1 MSKFIN
7 KVVTGVST
15 LALAASM
22 LIMPVATNVHAAS
35 AGEVYKSTDGTVWF
49 ITSNMTKRPFTS
61 WGAFQSY
68 GFLSA
73 SQIKDADASVTALST
88 GDFIAPQ
95 DGRIFCAT
103 ATKGSDVSGE
113 CSLITGG
120 MKAAF
125 TSAAVFSGQ
134 GYSFSRAFYGDSSFL
149 TKTSNVDNAS
159 AQHRPGTLIN
169 NNGTI
174 QLVVTG
180 GLWGTPSMDVFNSWG
195 WSFADVVPANSADL
209 LLSQTGV
216 ISARTAGQL
225 SPSATT
231 ETDPGS
237 GDCNVDGDA
246 GDVTLTLLSTY
257 TNENVGEGEE
267 EVPVLA
273 FEAEADDGSDLGV
286 TSVKVELEQTN
297 AADSDKLEDYAD
309 EVLVML
315 DGEVV
320 GSADA
325 DEFTESSDR
334 YSKSISLD
342 DCAIIDAGETAI
354 FTIALTALNNLD
366 SGDIDSDVWDVEI
379 DSVRFED
386 GDGVTSTET
395 PAADVIDQ
403 AFDFEDFAGAA
414 DVELVVSLSDDDE
427 INDAHILDI
436 DDVDNTDDVEV
447 LSFDLEADGESD
459 ILLKEL
465 PVEIT
470 TAGMNM
476 DDAISSVGLWVD
488 GDMIDSQNVTATDTD
503 ENITFDDL
511 DYTIDAG
518 ETVTFTVTVDINDLD
533 ATGGAEVANG
543 DTIQAQ
549 ITATER
555 AAIDAEDESG
565 TDVATGDMTG
575 TAVGNAH
582 AIYDQGIM
590 VEFVSATA
598 ERTFTADA
606 ATEDDQGTYKITF
619 DVTAFDGDMRID
631 NSSEVADANAAGQG
645 VEFSEVDTA
654 GTPVL
659 GSDILESNTVDT
671 EDTANTFEVDEG
683 TTRRFTLT
691 VIYSADST
699 PTDGSVYVRIDSIN
713 WGTATDDTNA
723 NYYEFDLGD
732 YKTEYLFLN
741 GIA

>member
-22 LIMPVATNVHAAS
+22 FVAPVAMTAHAAA

-73 SQIKDADASVTALST
+73 AQIKDADASVTALST

-125 TSAAVFSGQ
+125 TSSAVFSGQ

-216 ISARTAGQL
+216 ISARQAGQL
-225 SPSATT
+225 SPSATA
-231 ETDPGS
+231 ETPGT

-246 GDVTLTLLSTY
+246 GYITLTLLSTY
-257 TNENVGEGEE
+257 SAENVGEGDE
-267 EVPVLA
+267 EVPVLG
-273 FEAEADDGSDLGV
+273 FDVKADDGSDVGI
-286 TSVKVELEQTN
+286 TSVKVELEQTVGTN
-297 AADSDKLEDYAD
+297 SEDITDYID
-309 EVLVML
+309 EVVVMM

-325 DEFTESSDR
+325 DEFSEGTGSR

-342 DCAIIDAGETAI
+342 DCAVIDAGETAE
-354 FTIALTALNNLD
+354 FTVGITALNNLD
-366 SGDIDSDVWDVEI
+366 SGDIDDDAWDAEI
-379 DSVRFED
+379 DQIRFED

-395 PAADVIDQ
+395 PAADAIDQ
-403 AFDFEDFAGAA
+403 AFDFDSFASANNVEMKTALNEDDEAINQAHVIDIDDTEDTTDEEILSFTIEADGDSDLNIQELPVTITTTGETDEAVLTSNAQLWYDGDSIASDTIETNGAVVFEDIDVDIDAGEKAEFKVTVDIQDTAGAA
-414 DVELVVSLSDDDE
+414 DNGDTVK
-427 INDAHILDI
+427 A
-436 DDVDNTDDVEV
+436 
-447 LSFDLEADGESD
+447 
-459 ILLKEL
+459 
-465 PVEIT
+465 EIT
-470 TAGMNM
+470 TVNA
-476 DDAISSVGLWVD
+476 DAIVAEDAAGDRIAD
-488 GDMIDSQNVTATDTD
+488 GDSSGSALG
-503 ENITFDDL
+503 EAHAL
-511 DYTIDAG
+511 YDAG
-518 ETVTFTVTVDINDLD
+518 VMI
-533 ATGGAEVANG
+533 
-543 DTIQAQ
+543 
-549 ITATER
+549 
-555 AAIDAEDESG
+555 
-565 TDVATGDMTG
+565 
-575 TAVGNAH
+575 
-582 AIYDQGIM
+582 
-590 VEFVSATA
+590 EFVSAST

-645 VEFSEVDTA
+645 VEFTEVDTA
-654 GTPVL
+654 GTPTL
-659 GSDILESNTVDT
+659 SSDILESSIVDS

-691 VIYSADST
+691 VIYTADTT
-699 PTDGSVYVRIDSIN
+699 PTDGSVYVRIDGIN

-723 NYYEFDLGD
+723 NYYEFDMGD
-732 YKTEYLFLN
+732 YKTDYLFLN